1 MMTSINYNFLPLASL
16 LTDFSTLGT
25 VEKKKRELDIKNE
38 LNKFFKDSECLNVHL
53 TVNTDKMF
61 FGMKIN
67 PEIDAE
73 NIYDYLFGNNNIRID
88 KYTVE
93 IDSKM
98 FNIPNALPATE
109 PELENEMPPESDSI
123 PTSSEVLAVLIYEI
137 ARITNDYTPMNLVR
151 DYLNSYLADNKE
163 SFSISSSIHYKE
175 ILAYGIKDFI
185 SKKNSFFYIDNEADL
200 RANEFIN
207 ACELADA
214 LANAQMKIKK
224 AFKKFYE
231 DSDIAQV
238 TVFAWTLRLYKSLRF
253 RRVGALQLLSK
264 AKLLTGS
271 RIEKAE
277 MESLSRRIVRIDD
290 DALLESVLSKAKAK
304 LRKMK
309 FDAVRSLDDEYYE
322 LNMRCRNVEDEADAL
337 YLMRQINSK
346 IGIISEY
353 LNDKNLTE
361 SQKKDLFDSLSR
373 FQELRDKLSKT
384 AVYKSKAFGIYVN
397 YPDLDD

>member
-1 MMTSINYNFLPLASL
+1 MTSINYNFLSLASL
-16 LTDFSTLGT
+16 LTDFSTLNP
-25 VEKKKRELDIKNE
+25 VEKKKRELDIKDE

-53 TVNTDKMF
+53 TTNTDKMF

-93 IDSKM
+93 IDSQMLK
-98 FNIPNALPATE
+98 IPNSLPTE
-109 PELENEMPPESDSI
+109 PELLDEPNPESDAI
-123 PTSSEVLAVLIYEI
+123 PTSSEVLAVLIYEV

-200 RANEFIN
+200 RANDFIR
-207 ACELADA
+207 ACELDDD
-214 LANAQMKIKK
+214 LVNAQMKIKK
-224 AFKKFYE
+224 NFKKFYE

-238 TVFAWTLRLYKSLRF
+238 TIFAWTLRLYRSLRF
-253 RRVGALQLLSK
+253 RRVGALKLLSK

-277 MESLSRRIVRIDD
+277 MENLSRRIIRIDD
-290 DALLESVLSKAKAK
+290 ETLLESVASKVKAK

>member
-1 MMTSINYNFLPLASL
+1 MTSINYSFLSLASL
-16 LTDFSTLGT
+16 LTDFSTLGP
-25 VEKKKRELDIKNE
+25 VEKKKRELDIKDE

-61 FGMKIN
+61 FGMKVN

-73 NIYDYLFGNNNIRID
+73 SIYDYLFGNNNIRID

-93 IDSKM
+93 IDSQMLK
-98 FNIPNALPATE
+98 IPNSLPTE
-109 PELENEMPPESDSI
+109 PELFDEPNPESDSI
-123 PTSSEVLAVLIYEI
+123 PTSSEVLAVLIYEV

-200 RANEFIN
+200 RANDFIK
-207 ACELADA
+207 ACELDDD
-214 LANAQMKIKK
+214 LVNAQMKIKK
-224 AFKKFYE
+224 TFKKFYE

-253 RRVGALQLLSK
+253 RRVGALNLLNK

-271 RIEKAE
+271 RIERAE
-277 MESLSRRIVRIDD
+277 MESLSRRILRIDD
-290 DALLESVLSKAKAK
+290 ETILESVASRVKAK